1 MQSKDLQ
8 TEIATLKLQI
18 LDLERS
24 LDQAFSRNLELKE
37 TKKIYHELKLAKEKL
52 TRLTELYDQII
63 LLPEQKFHKP

>member
-8 TEIATLKLQI
+8 TEIAALKLQI
-18 LDLERS
+18 LDQEKS

-52 TRLTELYDQII
+52 TRLSDLFELNS
-63 LLPEQKFHKP
+63 PSV

>member
-18 LDLERS
+18 LDQERS

-37 TKKIYHELKLAKEKL
+37 TKKIYHELKLSKEKL
-52 TRLTELYDQII
+52 TRLSELYDQIRSSA
-63 LLPEQKFHKP
+63 

>member
-1 MQSKDLQ
+1 
-8 TEIATLKLQI
+8 LKLQI

-52 TRLTELYDQII
+52 TRLTEMYDQII
-63 LLPEQKFHKP
+63 PLSE